1 MSISVAMFSM
11 AAAWKLSSR
20 RDCRSQKGSRCV
32 STLTMKEHD
41 AVKEPAGKTKRVV
54 RQVADLILVGPEE
67 SCITGTSL
75 IIENRQ
81 TVDGRAPL
89 PQQTA
94 AGTPQRLLRHGLPL
108 PQQLAVWRRDA
119 FWQSEPKSQNKPS
132 RCTGPEDAFEF

>member
-1 MSISVAMFSM
+1 MTISVAMFSM
-11 AAAWKLSSR
+11 AAALKLSSKAR
-20 RDCRSQKGSRCV
+20 LPEQKGSRCV

-41 AVKEPAGKTKRVV
+41 TKTKRVV
-54 RQVADLILVGPEE
+54 RQVADLVLVGPEE

-81 TVDGRAPL
+81 TVDGRALL

-94 AGTPQRLLRHGLPL
+94 AGTPQRLVRHGLPL

-119 FWQSEPKSQNKPS
+119 FWQRGPKSQNNPS
-132 RCTGPEDAFEF
+132 RRAGHEDASEL